1 MTPAMIHPRTRKP
14 RRRPGAVGTRIGSE
28 AYCRGIELLGR
39 AVRRSIGAARFVHDC
54 QQAPT
59 TGMRGRE
66 RLAGREALTASGGLE
81 RVVVGV
87 GALALLGGNPTKE
100 YPFRRGVV
108 DAARVHGC
116 EQIADAVVELLSLP
130 FAVARADSMGDHV
143 GVGVVAERLVD
154 GREEAVAQRCDER
167 L

>member
-66 RLAGREALTASGGLE
+66 RLAGGEALPASGGVE

-87 GALALLGGNPTKE
+87 GAFGLLGGDPT
-100 YPFRRGVV
+100 PALSFRGG
-108 DAARVHGC
+108 A
-116 EQIADAVVELLSLP
+116 
-130 FAVARADSMGDHV
+130 
-143 GVGVVAERLVD
+143 
-154 GREEAVAQRCDER
+154 
-167 L
+167 